1 MEKGQGPVCVRKY
14 QSLLRPSAKMSCKL
28 MQNLVSR
35 HRAERPKEAKVSLEE
50 KKEQSL
56 GTGIQLSL
64 KDLRNGS
71 DQDRIEL
78 PCF

>member
-35 HRAERPKEAKVSLEE
+35 HRAERPKETKVSLEE
-50 KKEQSL
+50 KKRAK
-56 GTGIQLSL
+56 TGNWHTAFSAGF
-64 KDLRNGS
+64 K
-71 DQDRIEL
+71 E
-78 PCF
+78 

>member
-35 HRAERPKEAKVSLEE
+35 HRAERPKETSLLGGEKRAKTGNRHTAFSEGF
-50 KKEQSL
+50 KEWQ
-56 GTGIQLSL
+56 
-64 KDLRNGS
+64 
-71 DQDRIEL
+71 
-78 PCF
+78 